1 MVVSNV
7 DDILAVVIRRPLV
20 VASRDYP
27 RIAMY
32 SWSRPVA
39 NDVLGLQL
47 LYETMRSPASDARDR
62 QVEQSGADNT
72 GERELAVAIHDRKCW
87 RSTRLNTSKSWKKAT
102 RQTVCD
108 DCHRWVCA
116 STGRIRNAQFRAQDY
131 HTQSLPT
138 PVRSSQRTSRVGC

>member
-1 MVVSNV
+1 MVSNV
-7 DDILAVVIRRPLV
+7 DDILAVVVQRTVV

-27 RIAMY
+27 RTAMY

-72 GERELAVAIHDRKCW
+72 GERELAVAIHDRKC
-87 RSTRLNTSKSWKKAT
+87 
-102 RQTVCD
+102 
-108 DCHRWVCA
+108 
-116 STGRIRNAQFRAQDY
+116 
-131 HTQSLPT
+131 
-138 PVRSSQRTSRVGC
+138 